1 MEAKTRVLVVGIRSV
16 SGVATSTILERRYDG
31 LRTVECDDPRDAAAH
46 LREASV
52 DCVVS
57 GYRLDGATG
66 IEFYHTVR
74 RIASPPPPFVLVGE
88 DVDGGVA
95 KDAIAAGVTDHVRDR
110 NDGVAPDVLANRVGN
125 AVELSRTRD
134 QATKLSRLNAVMRRI
149 NRQLVDAT
157 SHEEVDRRVCE
168 AFSDVDPH
176 LFAWV
181 GSVTDDERVRPRT
194 AAGVEE
200 GYLDAVTITADE
212 SATGQGPAGTAL
224 REGRVVVQQVQAD
237 DAFAPWRDE
246 ALARGYQSV
255 AAVPLQHDG
264 TRYGV
269 LCVYGASPHA
279 FGEADRAV
287 FAELGD
293 TVAQAYHRIDLER
306 VYERQYRRLFEE
318 APVMFALV
326 ETIGETPIVDDC
338 NCLFAETLG
347 YARDELR
354 GMPLAEL
361 YTHESEAT
369 LLSGGYDRARTG
381 NFVRERR
388 ELVTKDGET
397 VSTLLRAT
405 PRRDTD
411 GDVIGTHA
419 LYVDLDGQAQV
430 ARLEALRERMEFALD
445 ITDSHVYEIN
455 LQSGAQTRYGAFE
468 RLFGVESEAVPTNE
482 AFYEMCVH
490 PDDRDRLERVERT
503 ELDSE
508 QEKPVRIEYRTH
520 PDNGPVKWVQS
531 VTYRQQ
537 TSHDT
542 GAPSRLVGL
551 ATDVTDRREREAQLE
566 AATTAL
572 SRRAEAMEQFIETV
586 VDREV
591 PFETRVER
599 ILDLGREHLD
609 VDVAR
614 VTRVDGDDYAVEHA
628 VASADDAVSE
638 TALAL
643 EDTCRSLVVSADEA
657 VSFHRP
663 AAGDAETRA
672 VSRNSGRRSYL
683 GAPIY
688 AGDERYG
695 VLDFSSADARDE
707 PFEGEERTF
716 ARLLAQWL
724 GSELARRRSQARANR
739 HRERLEAQNERLD
752 EFASV
757 VSHDLRSPLNV
768 AKGRLE
774 LLREEHESE
783 HIDGID
789 KGLSR
794 IEALATDMLQ
804 LARQG
809 KSICDPTRVDLPTL
823 VEECWGTVRTA
834 DATLRVETSRTL
846 SADRSRL
853 RQLVENLVRN
863 AIEHGGPDVTVTV
876 GELDDGFY
884 VADDGPGIPAG
895 EREMVFDDEY
905 TTRAEGTGMG
915 LSIVHEVATAHGW
928 TVRVSESATGGAR
941 IEITGTAETSVES

>member
-1 MEAKTRVLVVGIRSV
+1 MEAKTSVLVVGVRSV
-16 SGVATSTILERRYDG
+16 SGVATSRILERRYDG

-66 IEFYHTVR
+66 VEFYHTVR
-74 RIASPPPPFVLVGE
+74 RIASPPPPFVLVGA
-88 DVDGGVA
+88 DVDGSVV
-95 KDAIAAGVTDHVRDR
+95 KDAIDAGVTDHVRDR
-110 NDGVAPDVLANRVGN
+110 NDGVAPEVLANRVGN

-134 QATKLSRLNAVMRRI
+134 QAAELSRLNAVMRRI

-157 SHEEVDRRVCE
+157 SREEVDRRVCE

-194 AAGVEE
+194 AAGAEE

-212 SATGQGPAGTAL
+212 SATGQGPAGTAI
-224 REGRVVVQQVQAD
+224 REERVVVQQVRND

-255 AAVPLQHDG
+255 AAVPLRHDE

-269 LCVYGASPHA
+269 LCVYGDSPHA

-293 TVAQAYHRIDLER
+293 TVAEVYHRIDLQR

-326 ETIGETPIVDDC
+326 ETVEGTPVVDDC
-338 NCLFAETLG
+338 NRLFAETLG

-361 YTHESEAT
+361 YADGSEAT
-369 LLSGGYDRARTG
+369 MLDDGYERARAG
-381 NFVRERR
+381 DFVRERR
-388 ELVTKDGET
+388 ELVTTDGET

-405 PRRDTD
+405 PRRDVD
-411 GDVIGTHA
+411 GDVVGTHA

-430 ARLEALRERMEFALD
+430 GRLEALRERMEFALD
-445 ITDSHVYEIN
+445 ITDSHVYEID
-455 LQSGAQTRYGAFE
+455 LRSGAQTRYGAFE
-468 RLFGVESEAVPTNE
+468 RLFGVAPEAVPTNE
-482 AFYEMCVH
+482 AFYETCVH
-490 PDDRDRLERVERT
+490 PDDRDRLERAERT
-503 ELDSE
+503 ELDSTQGE
-508 QEKPVRIEYRTH
+508 PVRIEYRTH

-531 VTYRQQ
+531 VTYRQR
-537 TSHDT
+537 TSHDA
-542 GAPSRLVGL
+542 GASSRLVGL
-551 ATDVTDRREREAQLE
+551 ATDVTDRRERAAQLE

-572 SRRAEAMEQFIETV
+572 SRRAEAMERFIQTV

-599 ILDLGREHLD
+599 VLDLGREHLD
-609 VDVAR
+609 MDVAR
-614 VTRVDGDDYAVEHA
+614 VVHVDGDDYAVEHA
-628 VASADDAVSE
+628 VASADDAVPE
-638 TALAL
+638 ATAL
-643 EDTCRSLVVSADEA
+643 EDTCPSLVLSADEA
-657 VSFHRP
+657 VGFHRP
-663 AAGDAETRA
+663 AAGEAETRTA
-672 VSRNSGRRSYL
+672 SRNSGRRSYL
-683 GAPIY
+683 GVPIY

-695 VLDFSSADARDE
+695 VLDFSSSDARDE
-707 PFEGEERTF
+707 PFGGEERTF
-716 ARLLAQWL
+716 VRLFAQWL
-724 GSELARRRSQARANR
+724 GSGVARRRSQARAKR

-783 HIDGID
+783 HLDGID

-809 KSICDPTRVDLPTL
+809 KPICDPTSVDLPTL
-823 VEECWGTVRTA
+823 VEECWGTVRTG
-834 DATLRVETSRTL
+834 DATLRVETTRTL

-863 AIEHGGPDVTVTV
+863 AVEHGGSDVTVTI
-876 GELDDGFY
+876 GDLDDGFY
-884 VADDGPGIPAG
+884 VADDGSGIPAG
-895 EREMVFDDEY
+895 ERETVFDNEY

-928 TVRVSESATGGAR
+928 TVGVAESATGGTR
-941 IEITGTAETSVES
+941 IEITGTAETSVKA